1 MKLVIGGATGFV
13 GREVL
18 RQALRCPQITSIV
31 TLGRRAVVVEE
42 QVREKITDIV
52 MMDDGEN
59 YSESALEKI
68 ADSDACIWYSADL
81 LFGMSSLLI
90 GEKDHWSHDD
100 EIQSSSFRRS
110 KESHSRLH
118 SRSHR
123 RLGKDK

>member
-1 MKLVIGGATGFV
+1 MKLAIGGATGFV

-18 RQALRCPQITSIV
+18 RQALRCPRITSIV

-42 QVREKITDIV
+42 QGREKATDIV

-81 LFGMSSLLI
+81 LFF
-90 GEKDHWSHDD
+90 
-100 EIQSSSFRRS
+100 EIRYV
-110 KESHSRLH
+110 
-118 SRSHR
+118 
-123 RLGKDK
+123 